1 MFGKR
6 RQTKH
11 LPDLVSTQEHFSSSL
26 TALELSTTTL
36 DSTIFR
42 GDSPGPA

>member
-26 TALELSTTTL
+26 TALELSTL
-36 DSTIFR
+36 DLTILR
-42 GDSPGPA
+42 GDSPGPI